1 LCHIHGLIDILPSRD
16 AAGKTRKRYS
26 KFAKFITFPI
36 SENRLRSSGCGPIM
50 NDMLKKAHAIGR
62 ANSRESLKRGG
73 YEANE
78 MLMRG
83 TLLADIPVE
92 LPEEIFETI
101 CLSDNVKIERIVS
114 RGHASATGFWY
125 DQEKSEFIFIVQG
138 SAGLKF
144 ENERDIV
151 ILKTGDYLNIGAH
164 VKHRVEWT
172 DPTCNT
178 VWLAVH
184 Y

>member
-1 LCHIHGLIDILPSRD
+1 MFLKGSGHGP
-16 AAGKTRKRYS
+16 
-26 KFAKFITFPI
+26 
-36 SENRLRSSGCGPIM
+36 E
-50 NDMLKKAHAIGR
+50 
-62 ANSRESLKRGG
+62 
-73 YEANE
+73 E
-78 MLMRG
+78 MPMKG
-83 TLLADIPVE
+83 TLLEDIPVE

-114 RGHASATGFWY
+114 RGHASPTGFWY
-125 DQEKSEFIFIVQG
+125 DQEKSEFILIVQG

-172 DPTCNT
+172 DPTCDT